1 MACIYGPFDCDICP
15 KDEPAAAHEAPA
27 DCDGYEGAITTD
39 RCLNCGQ
46 ALYAHSNEALRTLFD
61 INRRDGKP
69 PDNSAPQAIPD
80 TARRILDMGRTQ
92 QAAQPTYE
100 QRREEIARRR
110 NPQQSLTADE
120 IARLLDE
127 VFPPMQSA
135 YTGIARAV
143 DRLSQRDDA
152 FMPCANEFH
161 P

>member
-1 MACIYGPFDCDICP
+1 MRGCPNHPTVFTMHPSGICAICRAAADAGPTAISP
-15 KDEPAAAHEAPA
+15 PYSIPAAAHEPPA

-39 RCLNCGQ
+39 HCLNCGQ

-69 PDNSAPQAIPD
+69 PDNSVPQAIPD

-92 QAAQPTYE
+92 QAAPV
-100 QRREEIARRR
+100 
-110 NPQQSLTADE
+110 PQQPADPRAE
-120 IARLLDE
+120 
-127 VFPPMQSA
+127 
-135 YTGIARAV
+135 GIARAV

-152 FMPCANEFH
+152 YMPAASRFH

>member
-92 QAAQPTYE
+92 QAAPV
-100 QRREEIARRR
+100 
-110 NPQQSLTADE
+110 PQQPVDE
-120 IARLLDE
+120 RAAG
-127 VFPPMQSA
+127 V
-135 YTGIARAV
+135 ARAV
-143 DRLSQRDDA
+143 KNLSNHEKRLGASRFQ
-152 FMPCANEFH
+152 P
-161 P
+161 

>member
-1 MACIYGPFDCDICP
+1 VVAGVSYYKIKEYR
-15 KDEPAAAHEAPA
+15 PAAAHEPPA

-39 RCLNCGQ
+39 HCLNCGQ

-69 PDNSAPQAIPD
+69 PDNSVPQAIPD

-92 QAAQPTYE
+92 QARCTCKQGDPEWCDYC
-100 QRREEIARRR
+100 IARI
-110 NPQQSLTADE
+110 PEYTSPADPRAE
-120 IARLLDE
+120 
-127 VFPPMQSA
+127 
-135 YTGIARAV
+135 GIARAV